1 MRRYKINEKVGKRI
15 RRIRKQMRLSQEELA
30 DRAGM
35 HLSTLGRIERGESN
49 PPVHTVSKIAKA
61 LKTSVDELFR

>member
-1 MRRYKINEKVGKRI
+1 MGF
-15 RRIRKQMRLSQEELA
+15 SQEELA

-49 PPVHTVSKIAKA
+49 PPVQTVGKIAKA

>member
-15 RRIRKQMRLSQEELA
+15 RRTRRQLGFSQEELA

-61 LKTSVDELFR
+61 LKTSVDELFK